1 MYVDYVGS
9 RTSGSRLCVL
19 LSLHSLNTCHSTT
32 FINCSS
38 VGSHEICIYGGLK

>member
-19 LSLHSLNTCHSTT
+19 LSLRSLNTH
-32 FINCSS
+32 IKNMLRY
-38 VGSHEICIYGGLK
+38 VIQRLL